1 MSPVKARTFPSIALS
16 FGPGFFLK
24 KKWSEMASFDGL
36 FSNCCLFNQPKPQ
49 LWGHKRIRC
58 FLYLFSVLIRTQSA
72 LQQSP
77 NSQSLPQTHNKLPKE
92 ACNPHRASRLSKGSQ
107 DPHQPCI
114 CCIKSDTPTRYLPER
129 AMHLASHLCSLQS
142 SAPPAGSPVTD
153 PAWHPLLPTP
163 GLRLYQFL

>member
-1 MSPVKARTFPSIALS
+1 MPDSGAGSECLSPWREMSPLKARTFPSIALS

-58 FLYLFSVLIRTQSA
+58 FLCLFSVLIRTQSA

-92 ACNPHRASRLSKGSQ
+92 ACNPHRASRLSEVTIQ
-107 DPHQPCI
+107 ALRTHI
-114 CCIKSDTPTRYLPER
+114 NPTY
-129 AMHLASHLCSLQS
+129 AA
-142 SAPPAGSPVTD
+142 
-153 PAWHPLLPTP
+153 
-163 GLRLYQFL
+163 